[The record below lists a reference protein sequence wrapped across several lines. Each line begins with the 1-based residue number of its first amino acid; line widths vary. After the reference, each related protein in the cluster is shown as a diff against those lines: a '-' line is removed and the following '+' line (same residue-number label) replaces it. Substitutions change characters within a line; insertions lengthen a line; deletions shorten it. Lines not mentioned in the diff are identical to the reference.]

1 MVLATPLTAAEGDAL
16 AQRIAA
22 VESRTGTQI
31 VTLLVA
37 KSDAYVELPWI
48 AFALGASLAAFSV
61 VLFDLLRPDWVTKY
75 LVLSGAVA
83 ILGAGGALA
92 LLAIFVPAFARIF
105 LREARVA
112 VEVRQYAESQFLA
125 RELFLVDG
133 RTGILVLVSLFERR
147 IELVADTGYAGRVRP
162 EDWHVVVARM
172 TPLLHAGRIAD
183 ALHEGVAALQELLVS
198 KGFPGGDDAATSF
211 PERPFVASG
220 P

>member
-16 AQRIAA
+16 SQRIAA

-61 VLFDLLRPDWVTKY
+61 VLFDLLRPGWMTPY
-75 LVLSGAVA
+75 LLLSGAVA

-92 LLAIFVPAFARIF
+92 LLVIFVPAFARIF
-105 LREARVA
+105 LREDRVA

-125 RELFLVDG
+125 RQLFRVD
-133 RTGILVLVSLFERR
+133 RRVGILVLVSLFERR
-147 IELVADTGYAGRVRP
+147 IELVADTGYTGRVRP

-183 ALHEGVAALQELLVS
+183 ALHEGIAALQELLVS
-198 KGFPGGDDAATSF
+198 KGFPGGDDAVSF